1 MKVKFTLIALL
12 LTGSLSVF
20 AQSELVAK
28 YLFENNLEN
37 ALNPAI
43 LGEALTQ
50 ASGTLPAFEENT
62 ERQSVVLHQY
72 FGFNDAAT
80 TSYVK
85 FDNPLRGVE
94 NLSGATISLWVNR
107 LDANV
112 WDAIWSFSY
121 EEDVLDD
128 IVKRC
133 LYLTPNAYLGFNGTG
148 GWFDCNWPDNVTNA
162 IAVNEWNMVTV
173 TLDATGFSIYI
184 NGEKRYDKTQQLAWN
199 SNDAIAPADFNYSHL
214 INLIKSS
221 AFFYLGYGSWWGSAA
236 LLDDDLLI
244 YNGALTDAE
253 VAALYDAYV
262 NGTGIETAA
271 SKINVAYDAQA
282 KIISITGLDGNE
294 KVELINL
301 MGQKIKVIHSSS
313 IYTGNINPGIYLL
326 NINNGKSSKIQKIL
340 IR

>member
-12 LTGSLSVF
+12 LTAGLSVF

-37 ALNPAI
+37 ALNPAVS
-43 LGEALTQ
+43 GEALAL
-50 ASGTLPAFEENT
+50 ASGTLPTFEENT
-62 ERQSVVLHQY
+62 ERQSIVLHQY
-72 FGFNDAAT
+72 FGFAADAN

-85 FDNPLRGVE
+85 FDNPLRGIE

-107 LDANV
+107 LDDNG
-112 WDAIWSFSY
+112 WDAVWAFFD
-121 EEDVLDD
+121 EDNSDGID
-128 IVKRC
+128 GR

-148 GWFDCNWPDNVTNA
+148 GWFDCNWPENVTNA

-173 TLDATGFSIYI
+173 TLDASGFGIYV
-184 NGEKRYDKTQQLAWN
+184 NGEKKYDKSVQLHWQA
-199 SNDAIAPADFNYSHL
+199 DGIAPADFNYSHL

-221 AFFYLGYGSWWGSAA
+221 AFFYLGYGSWWGSAP

-244 YNGALTDAE
+244 YKGALTEAE
-253 VAALYDAYV
+253 VAALYDSYV
-262 NGTGIETAA
+262 NETGIETVA

-282 KIISITGLDGNE
+282 KIISIKGLDGNE
-294 KVELINL
+294 KVELVNL
-301 MGQKIKVIHSSS
+301 MGQKMKVSNSSS
-313 IYTGNINPGIYLL
+313 IYTGNINPGIYVL
-326 NINNGKSSKIQKIL
+326 NINNGKDSKVQKIQ